1 MPKQP
6 ADHRIAELKSI
17 AAAVVEAL
25 EGGAVISSWEEKVLL
40 ECIASLQSTYSDWLA
55 HQPVKDR
62 TFPH

>member
-1 MPKQP
+1 MAQQSG
-6 ADHRIAELKSI
+6 DHRIEELKSI

-25 EGGAVISSWEEKVLL
+25 ESGAAISSWEEKVLL